1 MDRRQSLRLAGLAG
15 LSAASSVALWLPR
28 SALGQARISSNPFN
42 LGIASGSPDASS
54 VVLWTR
60 LAPSGIFG
68 AANLGSQDIPL
79 RWEIAHDEGFARI
92 AQRGQATALA
102 QLAHSV
108 HVEAGGLQ
116 PDRWY
121 FYRFIVPQT
130 GGSDWVSPTGRTR
143 TMPAQDA
150 PASRLRIAYASCQ
163 RWEHGYYSA
172 YRHMRADAP
181 DLVLFLGDYIYEYP
195 NAGQAVRRP
204 NATSNG
210 GWTISLDDYRS
221 RYALHKSDPDL
232 QAMHAACPWAMTWDD
247 HEVQNDYA
255 GLTPGDSGPSVT
267 DFAAR
272 RAAAYQAFYEH
283 MPLRAS
289 VLQKALAGL
298 AQGAEL
304 RLYGQ
309 LSLGALG
316 RISLLDPRQYKDAPV
331 CTPAGEGASS
341 SVNPAQCPQWNDPAR
356 SFLGAE
362 QERWLDGALSRGARI
377 GGWNI
382 LAQSTRFGERNL
394 RTGSSQQSF
403 SNDGWDGYPAARR
416 RVTDALQKHAV
427 SNAVMLGGDVH
438 QNWVG
443 QIKADYSKPR
453 SATLGAEFCGTSITS
468 RHSATSSNDK
478 VPSWLERNP
487 HYQFADV
494 EKRGYGL
501 ADFSAAKLQ
510 VSLRAVSDATL
521 EDATVQT
528 LAQFSVAAGRPVI
541 ERV

>member
-1 MDRRQSLRLAGLAG
+1 MQRREFFHRAALA
-15 LSAASSVALWLPR
+15 SAAAQTLWLPR
-28 SALGQARISSNPFN
+28 SAWSQTRVTSDPFT
-42 LGIASGSPDASS
+42 LGIASGSPDSEGM
-54 VVLWTR
+54 VLWTR
-60 LAPSGIFG
+60 LAPSGFLG
-68 AANLGSQDIPL
+68 AANLGAQDITL
-79 RWEIAHDEGFARI
+79 RWEVAHDEGFARI

-108 HVEAGGLQ
+108 HAEVKGLEA
-116 PDRWY
+116 DRWY
-121 FYRFIVPQT
+121 FYRFHVGEFT
-130 GGSDWVSPTGRTR
+130 SPVGRTR
-143 TMPAQDA
+143 TLPAQDK
-150 PASRLRIAYASCQ
+150 PASRLRLAYASCQ

-172 YRHMRADAP
+172 YRHMKADAP

-195 NAGQAVRRP
+195 NAGQAVRKP
-204 NATSNG
+204 NATPSG
-210 GWTISLDDYRS
+210 GWTVTLDDYRS

-255 GLTPGDSGPSVT
+255 GLNLGTSGPSVA

-289 VLQKALAGL
+289 ALRRSLAGL
-298 AQGAEL
+298 GQGAEL

-309 LSLGALG
+309 VSLGSLG
-316 RISLLDPRQYKDAPV
+316 RIYLLDPRQYKDAPV
-331 CTPAGEGASS
+331 CTPAGEGVSS

-362 QERWLDGALSRGARI
+362 QERWLDAALERSANGV
-377 GGWNI
+377 GWNI

-403 SNDGWDGYPAARR
+403 SNDGWDGYPAARNR
-416 RVTDALQKHAV
+416 LTGALQKHVV

-443 QIKADYSKPR
+443 QIKADYAKPR
-453 SATLGAEFCGTSITS
+453 SANLGAEFCGTSITS
-468 RHSATSSNDK
+468 SHSATSSNDK

-487 HYQFADV
+487 HYQFDRRRKAAAMGV
-494 EKRGYGL
+494 
-501 ADFSAAKLQ
+501 ADFSASKLQ
-510 VSLRAVSDATL
+510 VSLRTVSDVTQR
-521 EDATVQT
+521 DASIQM
-528 LAQFSVAAGRPVI
+528 LAQFRVAAGKPTV
-541 ERV
+541 ERI